1 MEVTFIYLDTPCR
14 DLNESN
20 ITDLY
25 TVKKELADD
34 DSVTDMAKEVAKD
47 YINCNLGHVRE
58 TERDIS
64 VILFFKPVDGQ
75 DIYSTT
81 PDYYFNERDEVI
93 FFDFNEKIKH
103 NWTLKELKKLKYKEH
118 IKNDISVVYVAIP
131 QGIGAGFL
139 EEQIILSI
147 KSFIFERFMGMLVSG
162 AKSTLKSRISKI
174 KNKDIQ
180 KIAEQWVKKQGLR
193 SARQLRLFI
202 INKGNWELS
211 ELAINVNITQEQAM
225 LLLESLGFE
234 LQGNQYIP
242 SYSEKAIQRRLEWEK
257 RENLQLTE

>member
-1 MEVTFIYLDTPCR
+1 
-14 DLNESN
+14 
-20 ITDLY
+20 
-25 TVKKELADD
+25 VKKELAHD
-34 DSVTDMAKEVAKD
+34 DSVTDMAKEVAKG

-131 QGIGAGFL
+131 QGIGA
-139 EEQIILSI
+139 
-147 KSFIFERFMGMLVSG
+147 
-162 AKSTLKSRISKI
+162 
-174 KNKDIQ
+174 
-180 KIAEQWVKKQGLR
+180 
-193 SARQLRLFI
+193 
-202 INKGNWELS
+202 
-211 ELAINVNITQEQAM
+211 
-225 LLLESLGFE
+225 
-234 LQGNQYIP
+234 
-242 SYSEKAIQRRLEWEK
+242 
-257 RENLQLTE
+257 